1 MYAGRERVFRRDE
14 GVWGNKE
21 THMLQR
27 RDESVHGRLNTIR
40 HTLCGRPQEMLTYKF
55 RIYPT
60 AAQATTMEETLE
72 TCRRLYNSMLAD
84 RMENGTGFYDQ
95 KKMLVELKQN
105 DKHLKRIHSQ
115 VLQDVVLRLD
125 KAFQAFFARLSRY
138 PKFRRSGRYN
148 SFTYPQSG
156 FGLEGDRIR
165 LSTIG
170 KVRVTLHRKVTGAI
184 RRATVI
190 RDIDQWFVA
199 LLAEEP
205 PGVVQS
211 RDGKVG
217 VDTGISNVVALS
229 DGSLVDNPSFL
240 NGSLERIK
248 SLQRRLSNKKKG
260 SVNREKAK
268 QSLAKAWRK
277 ARRQRDDFA
286 HKLSDK
292 LTKENKVI
300 VFEDLK
306 ILNMVKNHNLA
317 SAITDAA
324 WEKLRRLT
332 AYKAERRGGRV
343 ILVNPSGTSQKCSG
357 CGEMV
362 PKELTDRVHDCPR
375 CGLVIDRD
383 VNAARNILERGLE
396 QARVEAEPLLVQR
409 RRISKFG
416 R

>member
-1 MYAGRERVFRRDE
+1 
-14 GVWGNKE
+14 
-21 THMLQR
+21 
-27 RDESVHGRLNTIR
+27 
-40 HTLCGRPQEMLTYKF
+40 MLTYKF

-60 AAQATTMEETLE
+60 AAQARIMQETLE

-84 RMENGTGFYDQ
+84 RTEKRTGFYDQ
-95 KKMLVELKQN
+95 KKMLVELKRD
-105 DKHLKRIHSQ
+105 DKHLKSVHSQ

-125 KAFQAFFARLSRY
+125 KVYQAFFASLSRY

-148 SFTYPQSG
+148 SFTYPQRG
-156 FGLEGDRIR
+156 FELKGDRIR

-170 KVRVTLHRKVTGAI
+170 KVRVTLHRKATGAI
-184 RRATVI
+184 KRATVI

-199 LLAEEP
+199 LLVEENHN
-205 PGVVQS
+205 VVRS
-211 RDGKVG
+211 GDGKVG
-217 VDTGISNVVALS
+217 VDMGISNVVALS
-229 DGSLVDNPSFL
+229 DGTLVDNPRFL
-240 NGSLERIK
+240 NGSVERIK
-248 SLQRRLSNKKKG
+248 SLQRLLSRKKKG
-260 SVNREKAK
+260 SSNREKTRL
-268 QSLAKAWRK
+268 SLAKAWRK

-306 ILNMVKNHNLA
+306 IQNMVKNHSLA
-317 SAITDAA
+317 SAIMDASWA
-324 WEKLRRLT
+324 QLRRLT

-343 ILVNPSGTSQKCSG
+343 ILVNPGGTSQKCSG
-357 CGEMV
+357 CGEAV
-362 PKELTDRVHDCPR
+362 PKGLSERVHDCPR
-375 CGLVIDRD
+375 CGLVMDRD

>member
-1 MYAGRERVFRRDE
+1 
-14 GVWGNKE
+14 
-21 THMLQR
+21 
-27 RDESVHGRLNTIR
+27 
-40 HTLCGRPQEMLTYKF
+40 MLTYKF

-60 AAQATTMEETLE
+60 AAQARTMEETLE

-84 RMENGTGFYDQ
+84 RTENGTGFYDQ
-95 KKMLVELKQN
+95 KKMLVELKRD
-105 DKHLKRIHSQ
+105 DKYLKSVHSQ

-125 KAFQAFFARLSRY
+125 KAYQTFFAGLSRY

-156 FGLEGDRIR
+156 FELKGDKIR

-170 KVRVTLHRKVTGAI
+170 KVRVTLHRRVTGAI

-199 LLAEEP
+199 LLVEEA

-211 RDGKVG
+211 GAGKVG

-229 DGSLVDNPSFL
+229 DGTLIDNPRL
-240 NGSLERIK
+240 NPMERIK
-248 SLQRRLSNKKKG
+248 SLQRRLSHKKMG
-260 SVNREKAK
+260 SANREKAK
-268 QSLAKAWRK
+268 LSLAKAWRK
-277 ARRQRDDFA
+277 ERRQRDDFA

-292 LTKENKVI
+292 LAKENRVI

-306 ILNMVKNHNLA
+306 IQNMLKNHSLA
-317 SAITDAA
+317 SAIMDAA
-324 WEKLRRLT
+324 WGKLRRLT

-362 PKELTDRVHDCPR
+362 PKELSDRVHDCPR
-375 CGLVIDRD
+375 CGLVMDRD

>member
-1 MYAGRERVFRRDE
+1 
-14 GVWGNKE
+14 
-21 THMLQR
+21 
-27 RDESVHGRLNTIR
+27 
-40 HTLCGRPQEMLTYKF
+40 MLTYKF

-60 AAQATTMEETLE
+60 TAQARTMGETLE
-72 TCRRLYNSMLAD
+72 TCRSLYNSMLAD
-84 RMENGTGFYDQ
+84 RIEKRTGFYDQ

-105 DKHLKRIHSQ
+105 DKHLKSVHSQ
-115 VLQDVVLRLD
+115 VLQDVVPRLD
-125 KAFQAFFARLSRY
+125 KAYQRFFAGLSRY

-156 FGLEGDRIR
+156 FRLEGEKVIR

-170 KVRVTLHRKVTGAI
+170 RVRVTLHRRVTGAI

-199 LLAEEP
+199 LLVEQDHRMVP
-205 PGVVQS
+205 S
-211 RDGKVG
+211 SSGKVG
-217 VDTGISNVVALS
+217 VDMGISNVVALS
-229 DGSLVDNPSFL
+229 DGMLIDNPRLLSK
-240 NGSLERIK
+240 SIERIK

-260 SVNREKAK
+260 SSNREKAK
-268 QSLAKAWRK
+268 LSLAKASRK

-286 HKLSDK
+286 HKLSDR

-306 ILNMVKNHNLA
+306 VRNMVKNHSLA
-317 SAITDAA
+317 SAIMDAS
-324 WEKLRRLT
+324 WGQLRRLT

-357 CGEMV
+357 CGAMV
-362 PKELTDRVHDCPR
+362 LKQLSERVHDCPR
-375 CGLVIDRD
+375 CGLVMDRD
-383 VNAARNILERGLE
+383 VNAARNILQAGLE

>member
-1 MYAGRERVFRRDE
+1 
-14 GVWGNKE
+14 
-21 THMLQR
+21 
-27 RDESVHGRLNTIR
+27 
-40 HTLCGRPQEMLTYKF
+40 MLTYKF

-60 AAQATTMEETLE
+60 AAQARIMEETLE

-84 RMENGTGFYDQ
+84 RIENGTGFYDQ
-95 KKMLVELKQN
+95 KKMLVELKHNN
-105 DKHLKRIHSQ
+105 DKHLKSIHSQ

-125 KAFQAFFARLSRY
+125 KAYRAFFVGLSRY

-156 FGLEGDRIR
+156 FRLEGDRIIR

-170 KVRVTLHRKVTGAI
+170 KVRLTLHRRVTGAI

-199 LLAEEP
+199 LLVEEP
-205 PGVVQS
+205 PAVQS
-211 RDGKVG
+211 GDGKVG
-217 VDTGISNVVALS
+217 VDTGISNIVALS
-229 DGSLVDNPSFL
+229 DGTLIDNPRFL

-248 SLQRRLSNKKKG
+248 SLQRQLSRKKKG
-260 SVNREKAK
+260 SSNREKVK
-268 QSLAKAWRK
+268 ISLGKAWRK

-306 ILNMVKNHNLA
+306 VRSMVKNHNLA
-317 SAITDAA
+317 SAIMDASWA
-324 WEKLRRLT
+324 QLRRLT

-343 ILVNPSGTSQKCSG
+343 ILVNPGGTSQKCSG
-357 CGEMV
+357 CGQTV
-362 PKELTDRVHDCPR
+362 PKDLSERLHDCPR
-375 CGLVIDRD
+375 CGLVMDRD
-383 VNAARNILERGLE
+383 VNAARNILKAGLE

>member
-1 MYAGRERVFRRDE
+1 
-14 GVWGNKE
+14 
-21 THMLQR
+21 
-27 RDESVHGRLNTIR
+27 
-40 HTLCGRPQEMLTYKF
+40 MLTYKF

-60 AAQATTMEETLE
+60 ATQARTMEETLE

-84 RMENGTGFYDQ
+84 RMEKGTGFYDQ

-105 DKHLKRIHSQ
+105 DKHLKSIHSQ

-125 KAFQAFFARLSRY
+125 KAYLAFFAGLSRY

-156 FGLEGDRIR
+156 FSLEGDRVR

-170 KVRVTLHRKVTGAI
+170 KVRVMRHRQVTGAI

-190 RDIDQWFVA
+190 RDVDQWFVA
-199 LLAEEP
+199 LLAGEP
-205 PGVVQS
+205 PRAMQS
-211 RDGKVG
+211 GDGKVG
-217 VDTGISNVVALS
+217 VDTGILNVVALS
-229 DGSLVDNPSFL
+229 DGTLVDNPRFL
-240 NGSLERIK
+240 DRSVERIK
-248 SLQRRLSNKKKG
+248 SLQRRLSHKKKG
-260 SVNREKAK
+260 SSNREKAK
-268 QSLAKAWRK
+268 LSLAKARRK

-306 ILNMVKNHNLA
+306 IRNMVKNHNLA
-317 SAITDAA
+317 SAIMDAA
-324 WEKLRRLT
+324 WGQLRRLT

-357 CGEMV
+357 CGEAV
-362 PKELTDRVHDCPR
+362 PKGLSERVHDCPR
-375 CGLVIDRD
+375 CGLFLDRD
-383 VNAARNILERGLE
+383 VNAARNILQWGLE